1 MIKPSIVDLLEK
13 VDNKYSLIYVISKRA
28 TELING
34 EMPLVEGCAMNP
46 VTTAAEEIIEG
57 KLTYYYE

>member
-13 VDNKYSLIYVISKRA
+13 VDNKYSLIYVTSKRA
-28 TELING
+28 AELIDG
-34 EMPLVEGCAMNP
+34 EMPLVDMQGMNP
-46 VTTAAEEIIEG
+46 VTIAAEEIIEG